1 MGLDKKSAKKLT
13 LGCGTDDTICE
24 IVCVRIQTS
33 RRRPNRGSSAEAP
46 TLFSGPGTSQD
57 GVVIG
62 GEMESSLALV
72 VMPKERR
79 RPLLHSLES
88 LNFETLL
95 VGNCTEARH
104 LLQTA
109 PPVQVVITQVSLPD
123 GNWCDVLR
131 FLVDSGM
138 EASVV
143 VTSPQADENLW
154 SEVLWRGAYD
164 LLIEPFETDEVRRT
178 MEGALRARR
187 SRVNRYSDWAAA
199 GRRQ

>member
-1 MGLDKKSAKKLT
+1 
-13 LGCGTDDTICE
+13 
-24 IVCVRIQTS
+24 
-33 RRRPNRGSSAEAP
+33 
-46 TLFSGPGTSQD
+46 
-57 GVVIG
+57 
-62 GEMESSLALV
+62 MESSLALV

-79 RPLLHSLES
+79 RPLLQSLES

-95 VGNCTEARH
+95 VGNCTEARR

>member
-1 MGLDKKSAKKLT
+1 
-13 LGCGTDDTICE
+13 
-24 IVCVRIQTS
+24 
-33 RRRPNRGSSAEAP
+33 
-46 TLFSGPGTSQD
+46 
-57 GVVIG
+57 
-62 GEMESSLALV
+62 MENSLALV
-72 VMPKERR
+72 VMPEERR

-88 LNFETLL
+88 LKFETLL

-143 VTSPQADENLW
+143 VTSPQVDENLW

-164 LLIEPFETDEVRRT
+164 LLIEPFKTDEVRRT
-178 MEGALRARR
+178 MEGALRARH

-199 GRRQ
+199 GRYQ